1 MPERNYPPAYLRYLK
16 PRFSNFLRPS
26 FWGTGIFLVLVG
38 LVIWQSWFN
47 PEFLAQSE
55 NKETAQEVVTPKTT
69 EETTEETTISDE
81 DKAIAADLD
90 NIPSLL
96 GDFAQATI
104 SVPIRTLQTN
114 TQANNSETFLED
126 IINKR
131 NTAINQAKSNP
142 ELGIVN
148 QLPGVNAK
156 NPFVVQAK
164 NILQPNMGN
173 KGNQLGINNIN
184 TLATSSETTNPQ
196 TAANLGIGLNN
207 QNHQNTVVISPLEVA
222 IQKSSST
229 TQINSLGSNGG
240 VRPISAP
247 HSLPSNSG
255 IGYIQ
260 PTVTNVQPTYYSNF
274 HGIQTTPN
282 VGIPTNRVYGVPN
295 NPYSV
300 QPPIQGVVNSNT
312 PIEYRNYGNYTVQQ
326 PGQLPQSNLSNP
338 GQVQQGNNGFGR

>member
-16 PRFSNFLRPS
+16 PRLSNFLRPS
-26 FWGTGIFLVLVG
+26 FWGTGIFLVVIG

-47 PEFLAQSE
+47 PEFLTQSE
-55 NKETAQEVVTPKTT
+55 NKETAKEVVTPK
-69 EETTEETTISDE
+69 TTEETTISDE
-81 DKAIAADLD
+81 DKAIAADID

-96 GDFAQATI
+96 GDIPQATI

-131 NTAINQAKSNP
+131 NADANQAKSNP
-142 ELGIVN
+142 ELAIVN
-148 QLPGVNAK
+148 QLPAVNAK
-156 NPFVVQAK
+156 NPFVVQAE

-173 KGNQLGINNIN
+173 KGSQFLGINNIN
-184 TLATSSETTNPQ
+184 TLATSSETTDPQ
-196 TAANLGIGLNN
+196 TGANLGIGLNN
-207 QNHQNTVVISPLEVA
+207 QNHQNTVVVSPLEVA

-229 TQINSLGSNGG
+229 TPINSLGSNGG
-240 VRPISAP
+240 VRPIYAP
-247 HSLPSNSG
+247 HSLPSHSG

-260 PTVTNVQPTYYSNF
+260 PTITNVQPTYYSNF
-274 HGIQTTPN
+274 NGVQTTPN

-300 QPPIQGVVNSNT
+300 QSPSQGVVNSTT
-312 PIEYRNYGNYTVQQ
+312 PVGYGNYGNNTLQQ